1 MTNDNQGFIK
11 IHRKFLEWEWYTD
24 TNTKLV
30 FLHCLLMANW
40 KDGRFRG
47 EVIPR
52 GSFVSSYPQIAQQT
66 DLSIQSVRTALNHLK
81 STGELTVKTTSKYS
95 VFTVVKY
102 GLYQEDNRQTNR
114 QATGKQQAANSQLTT
129 IEEKKE
135 KKEGKNNNREVPP
148 SLDEVKAY
156 CQERNNRVD
165 AERFISFYESKGW
178 MVGKNRMK
186 DWKAAIRTWEKRDQ
200 KEQTIADKWM
210 NA

>member
-114 QATGKQQAANSQLTT
+114 QTTGKQQAANSQLTT

>member
-156 CQERNNRVD
+156 CQDRNNRVD
-165 AERFISFYESKGW
+165 AERFISFYESKDW